1 MEFIRAP
8 LFTYK
13 LISMGKYKIIN
24 ALNRLLDTV
33 FIGAKDND
41 YVVHFVEPKAEN
53 NINFRR
59 YIKVF
64 NDYRDFFTY
73 FNLNEIDSS
82 ILIQIIPGQY
92 FIEIDNFKF
101 EINIKELMKQFEYNS
116 F

>member
-1 MEFIRAP
+1 M
-8 LFTYK
+8 
-13 LISMGKYKIIN
+13 
-24 ALNRLLDTV
+24 NRLLDTL
-33 FIGAKDND
+33 FIGARTND
-41 YVVHFVEPKAEN
+41 YAVHFVEPNAEH

-64 NDYRDFFTY
+64 NDHRDFFKY

-82 ILIQIIPGQY
+82 ILIQIIPRQY

-101 EINIKELMKQFEYNS
+101 EISIKELMKQFEYNK